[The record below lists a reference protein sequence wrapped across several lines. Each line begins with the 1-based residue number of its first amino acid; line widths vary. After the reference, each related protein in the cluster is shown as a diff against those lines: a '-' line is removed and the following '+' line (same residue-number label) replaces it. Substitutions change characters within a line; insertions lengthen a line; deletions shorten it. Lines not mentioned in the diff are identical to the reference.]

1 MRDRILDATERL
13 MSRLG
18 YQKMTLNDIA
28 SEAGIGRRTIYLHFP
43 SKEEI
48 ALATIDRIVERLKQR
63 LHALAAA
70 DLPWDERVRRMLLER
85 VLFRFD
91 SVRDY
96 YHSIDE
102 IFRSLRA
109 AYMARRTRYFD
120 DEAAIFA
127 TVLASGRD
135 AGAFAF
141 EDLEGTAATLL
152 LASSTLLPS
161 GLSTRELGRR
171 GEVEARAVRMA
182 DLLIKGLSSGAQK
195 SQRAS
200 AQGSPNGKVDQ
211 RDRGMQAG
219 STDSR
224 SSRSAWKKSWPN
236 PP

>member
-28 SEAGIGRRTIYLHFP
+28 SEARIGRRTIYLHFP

-48 ALATIDRIVERLKQR
+48 ALATIDRIVERLKER
-63 LHALAAA
+63 LRELAASK
-70 DLPWDERVRRMLLER
+70 LPWEERVRRMLLER

-96 YHSIDE
+96 FHSIDE

-120 DEAAIFA
+120 EEAAIFVS
-127 TVLASGRD
+127 VLEEGRR

-141 EDLEGTAATLL
+141 EDLERTTATLM
-152 LASSTLLPS
+152 LASSALLPS
-161 GLSTRELGRR
+161 NLSTRELGRR
-171 GEVEARAVRMA
+171 DEVEARARNMA
-182 DLLIKGLSSGAQK
+182 DLLIKGLSHGSRGK
-195 SQRAS
+195 SAGPHPKARRAS
-200 AQGSPNGKVDQ
+200 VA
-211 RDRGMQAG
+211 
-219 STDSR
+219 SR
-224 SSRSAWKKSWPN
+224 
-236 PP
+236 